1 MIKIKNKDYELKF
14 GFKAMLKFEE
24 ETGQSITKMGDD
36 FKMIDV
42 VNIVYA
48 MLHKDVTKDEI
59 IDAIDA
65 DMSLI
70 NKIVEILGRDMQ
82 AMSIIEEEAK
92 K

>member
-14 GFKAMLKFEE
+14 GFRQMLKFEQ
-24 ETGQSITKMGDD
+24 ETGKSVSKMGDD
-36 FKMIDV
+36 FKMADIV
-42 VNIVYA
+42 EIVYA
-48 MLHKDVTKDEI
+48 SLHKDVSRDDI

-70 NKIVEILGRDMQ
+70 NTIVEGLSNNMS
-82 AMSIIEEEAK
+82 AMAMVEEEAK